1 MRLKQFMY
9 LMITF
14 IVSLISTYM
23 PLYANMLQINPTTAQ
38 KKLAELETSSGGRIG
53 IYAINTANNSLIQYR
68 AQERFPFQSTFKVI
82 GVSAMLKK
90 SMTDNNLLQQK
101 ITYKKQDLVS
111 WSPITERH
119 LTDGMII
126 AELCAATIM
135 FSDNTAIN
143 LLMKKLGGPA
153 AVTAFARSIGDH
165 TFNLNNWEP
174 KLNSISSD
182 FRDSSTP
189 SAMGKILRQLT
200 LGKILAPSQRKQL
213 LTWMKNNTTGNAR
226 IRAGVPKG
234 WIVAD
239 KTGSGHYGIT
249 NDIGIIWPPKRAPIV
264 IVIYSLQNKKDAA
277 HREDVIASATRILI
291 REFMRAE
298 KKSNHTQQ

>member
-1 MRLKQFMY
+1 
-9 LMITF
+9 
-14 IVSLISTYM
+14 
-23 PLYANMLQINPTTAQ
+23 
-38 KKLAELETSSGGRIG
+38 
-53 IYAINTANNSLIQYR
+53 
-68 AQERFPFQSTFKVI
+68 
-82 GVSAMLKK
+82 
-90 SMTDNNLLQQK
+90 MTDNDFLQQK
-101 ITYKKQDLVS
+101 ITYKKQYLVF

-119 LTDGMII
+119 LTDGMTI

-143 LLMKKLGGPA
+143 LLMKNLGGPA

-165 TFNLNNWEP
+165 TFNLSNWEP

-189 SAMGKILRQLT
+189 AAMGKSLRQLT

-239 KTGSGHYGIT
+239 KTGSGDYGIM
-249 NDIGIIWPPKRAPIV
+249 NDIGIIWPPKHAPIV
-264 IVIYSLQNKKDAA
+264 VVIYFSQNKKNAI
-277 HREDVIASATRILI
+277 HREDVVASATRILI
-291 REFMRAE
+291 QEFMGTTKRQSMVRVPA
-298 KKSNHTQQ
+298 